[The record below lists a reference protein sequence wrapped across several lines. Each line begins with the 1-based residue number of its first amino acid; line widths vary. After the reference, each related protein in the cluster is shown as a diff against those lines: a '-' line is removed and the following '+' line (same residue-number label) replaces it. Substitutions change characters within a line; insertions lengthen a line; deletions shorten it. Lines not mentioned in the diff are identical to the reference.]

1 MRIDA
6 HHHVWDLAAREQPW
20 TTDIPL
26 LRRTFGV
33 DELRPALREHR
44 IDATVVVQTLPV
56 EPETPELLRL
66 AAADPQVAAVV
77 GWVELTA
84 PDVGDRLARLRE
96 LPGGEALV
104 GVRHGVQDE
113 ADPDWLLRPEVRRGI
128 VAVGAAGLVYELLIR
143 PDQLAAAVRT
153 VADLPDVRFVLDH
166 AGNPEIR
173 PGALSPWAAHVT
185 ALAAC
190 PNAAV
195 KLSGLVTRTE
205 PWSAAALR
213 PYADTLLET
222 LGPDRLMFGS
232 DWPVCLLAAGYDE
245 VIGVAEELTS
255 ALSPPER
262 AAVFGTTAADWYGIT
277 A

>member
-1 MRIDA
+1 
-6 HHHVWDLAAREQPW
+6 
-20 TTDIPL
+20 
-26 LRRTFGV
+26 
-33 DELRPALREHR
+33 
-44 IDATVVVQTLPV
+44 
-56 EPETPELLRL
+56 
-66 AAADPQVAAVV
+66 
-77 GWVELTA
+77 
-84 PDVGDRLARLRE
+84 
-96 LPGGEALV
+96 
-104 GVRHGVQDE
+104 
-113 ADPDWLLRPEVRRGI
+113 
-128 VAVGAAGLVYELLIR
+128 VYELLIR

-195 KLSGLVTRTE
+195 KLSGLVTRTV